1 METSLMPVVE
11 MQGSARQRGR
21 AHGEALKARIA
32 ETMARWHDDIA
43 VAYDPDVDGFIDA
56 FLAATRFPAAL
67 DRWTPGLMD
76 EIEGIAESSGQP
88 RRDVIALQ
96 FMDEQWWFNA
106 ERKASAQTGADGFAE
121 GKNCTSFGAADRAG
135 GTTLMGQT
143 MDIAAWSEGLQ
154 ALLHI
159 HEPDGAAAH
168 VFTFAGFLGLLGLN
182 SHGVGICCN
191 ALLQLDHSDDG
202 LPVAGVMRGVLC
214 QPDAASAAAFVRKVK
229 HASGQN
235 YVIGAPGAVI
245 SLECSAASVAPFSP
259 HADGAR
265 VWHTNHPLSNRDT
278 GLYGARLA
286 AAGQD
291 MPALEGSNTAAR
303 LAAIEGR
310 LGAPGQP
317 VDLDG
322 VKAALSSEDDPANPI
337 ARRLDPDKP
346 NVIGYTAGTAIY
358 ELGPEPVLHLAAGPA
373 SITPFR
379 SYRFAAS
386 ARNAA

>member
-1 METSLMPVVE
+1 METSLMPVIE
-11 MQGSARQRGR
+11 MRGEPR
-21 AHGEALKARIA
+21 RRGQAHGEALKVEIA
-32 ETMARWHDDIA
+32 ETMARWHSDIA
-43 VAYDPDVDGFIDA
+43 LAYDPDVEGFIEA
-56 FLAATRFPAAL
+56 FLASTCFPAAL

-76 EIEGIAESSGQP
+76 EIEGIAEGADQP

-106 ERKASAQTGADGFAE
+106 ERKVLAQIGADGFGE
-121 GKNCTSFGAADRAG
+121 SKNCTSFGAADPAG

-159 HEPDGAAAH
+159 HEADGTEAH

-182 SHGVGICCN
+182 SHGVGVCCN

-202 LPVAGVMRGVLC
+202 LPVTAVMRGVLR
-214 QPDAASAAAFVRKVK
+214 QRDAASAAAFVNKVK

-235 YVIGAPGAVI
+235 YVIGAPGAVM
-245 SLECSAASVAPFSP
+245 SLECAATSVAPFLP

-278 GLYGARLA
+278 DLYRARLTT
-286 AAGQD
+286 AGQD
-291 MPALEGSNTAAR
+291 MPSLEGSNTAAR

-310 LGAPGQP
+310 MGAPGQP
-317 VDLDG
+317 VDLD
-322 VKAALSSEDDPANPI
+322 VAKAALSSQDDPANPI
-337 ARRLDPDKP
+337 ARPLDPDKP

-379 SYRFAAS
+379 IYRFAES
-386 ARNAA
+386 ARSAA

>member
-11 MQGSARQRGR
+11 MRGAPRQRGQ
-21 AHGEALKARIA
+21 AHGETLKARIA
-32 ETMARWHDDIA
+32 ETMARWHSDIA
-43 VAYDPDVDGFIDA
+43 AAYDPDVEGFIEA
-56 FLAATRFPAAL
+56 FLASTRFPAAL

-76 EIEGIAESSGQP
+76 EVEGIAEGANQP

-106 ERKASAQTGADGFAE
+106 ERKASAQTAADGFGEA
-121 GKNCTSFGAADRAG
+121 KNCTSFGAADPAE

-154 ALLHI
+154 ARLHI

-191 ALLQLDHSDDG
+191 ALLQLDYSDDG
-202 LPVAGVMRGVLC
+202 LPVAAVMRGVLRHR
-214 QPDAASAAAFVRKVK
+214 DAASAAAFVRTVK

-235 YVIGAPGAVI
+235 YVIGAPGEVM
-245 SLECSAASVAPFSP
+245 SLECSAASVASFSP
-259 HADGAR
+259 DADGAR

-278 GLYGARLA
+278 GLYDARLA

-291 MPALEGSNTAAR
+291 KPALDGSNTAAR

-310 LGAPGQP
+310 LGAPGRP

-322 VKAALSSEDDPANPI
+322 AKAALSSSDDPANPI
-337 ARRLDPDKP
+337 ARPLDPDKP
-346 NVIGYTAGTAIY
+346 NVIGYTAGTAIF
-358 ELGPEPVLHLAAGPA
+358 ELGPEPVLHFAAGPA

-379 SYRFAAS
+379 AYRFAAS
-386 ARNAA
+386 ARSAA